1 MFSTI
6 AKHLPGETN
15 ALYKICSEIKSQ
27 GYVVHDMVSGNVN
40 EHGITFPQEI
50 LEPILIRSSRISSVY
65 HPDPL
70 GQKDARVAIS
80 SYYQKQET
88 AIPPENIMLTPGS
101 SISYWYCFKLLANE
115 GEEILCPR
123 PSYPLFEYIALLSG
137 VRMVPY
143 PMEEPRGWAI
153 NIERLEATIS
163 TKARAI
169 ILISPH
175 NPTGHVAEKEEIS
188 ALADVAR
195 RHDLAIISDEVF
207 GEFLLEDR
215 TLPRPCNTNAP
226 LVFTLNGFSKMFA
239 LPGLKLGWMAVSGN
253 DERVRQA
260 LGAAELI
267 SDTYLPVN
275 EIVQAAVPDLMR
287 EGESFL
293 QYYREQVRSRWQL
306 AENFLSQSG
315 ACSCAKPD
323 GGFYVTLQ
331 LKDLDEELVT
341 ETVLRQDHL
350 LIHPGYFYDMNP
362 NHLILSFAHH
372 PDNLCETLSRLL
384 LRMEAMRLPGQKG

>member
-1 MFSTI
+1 
-6 AKHLPGETN
+6 
-15 ALYKICSEIKSQ
+15 
-27 GYVVHDMVSGNVN
+27 
-40 EHGITFPQEI
+40 
-50 LEPILIRSSRISSVY
+50 
-65 HPDPL
+65 
-70 GQKDARVAIS
+70 
-80 SYYQKQET
+80 
-88 AIPPENIMLTPGS
+88 
-101 SISYWYCFKLLANE
+101 
-115 GEEILCPR
+115 
-123 PSYPLFEYIALLSG
+123 
-137 VRMVPY
+137 
-143 PMEEPRGWAI
+143 
-153 NIERLEATIS
+153 
-163 TKARAI
+163 
-169 ILISPH
+169 
-175 NPTGHVAEKEEIS
+175 
-188 ALADVAR
+188 LADVAR

-384 LRMEAMRLPGQKG
+384 HRMEAMRLPGQKG